1 MFFFNLF
8 RRSEK
13 SGQFISSDMHAHVL
27 PGIDDGAP
35 DVQTSVDLILGLE
48 RLGVKKITATP
59 HIYKEL
65 YPNNRETIEEALM
78 SARQALSEIGC
89 SVVLD
94 AAAEYMLDDHF
105 EDILKHG
112 DLLTI
117 DSDKVLVE
125 MLAFAPPPQLD
136 NYLFILQTKGYT
148 PIIAHPERYA
158 FMRNNKK
165 QYHDLHDRGCILQVN
180 LLSLTG
186 HYGHEIKETAHYL
199 IKNKLVSLL
208 GTDLHHQ
215 KHLDLLTKYST
226 DKNFLKWISMVET
239 Q

>member
-1 MFFFNLF
+1 
-8 RRSEK
+8 
-13 SGQFISSDMHAHVL
+13 
-27 PGIDDGAP
+27 
-35 DVQTSVDLILGLE
+35 
-48 RLGVKKITATP
+48 
-59 HIYKEL
+59 
-65 YPNNRETIEEALM
+65 
-78 SARQALSEIGC
+78 
-89 SVVLD
+89 
-94 AAAEYMLDDHF
+94 MLDDHF
-105 EDILKHG
+105 EDILKQG
-112 DLLTI
+112 DVLTI

-136 NYLFILQTKGYT
+136 TYLFVLQTKGYT

-165 QYHDLHDRGCILQVN
+165 QYHDLYDRGCILQVN

-186 HYGHEIKETAHYL
+186 HYGNEIKETAQYL

-239 Q
+239 QGV